1 MVQQIK
7 VVRIEGLESRR
18 PFSKSFSINDVIRRI
33 SHEFCLLIG
42 RQVQAIDENFLH
54 EGTHILEVLF
64 FHAGLNGSQRG
75 RTAMAIGHFNQFGRP
90 VENATFVIPE
100 RLNKDILRLDGVSY
114 KALTAVYRARSV
126 VHSIQI

>member
-1 MVQQIK
+1 
-7 VVRIEGLESRR
+7 
-18 PFSKSFSINDVIRRI
+18 
-33 SHEFCLLIG
+33 
-42 RQVQAIDENFLH
+42 
-54 EGTHILEVLF
+54 
-64 FHAGLNGSQRG
+64 
-75 RTAMAIGHFNQFGRP
+75 MAIGHFNQFCRP